1 MPKVENARAGGV
13 LTKVIKIGKAQGIL
27 LPREF
32 RVAVGKV
39 YLKKVPE
46 GFIVME
52 RDPWEICRK
61 ACQELSG
68 DFMKERKQPRGQDRI
83 WTGVFR

>member
-1 MPKVENARAGGV
+1 MALA
-13 LTKVIKIGKAQGIL
+13 KVIRIGTAQAIL

-32 RVAVGKV
+32 RVAAAKV

-46 GFIVME
+46 GFVVME
-52 RDPWEICRK
+52 RDPWKICRK

-68 DFMKERKQPRGQDRI
+68 DFMKERKQPPGQDRN
-83 WTGVFR
+83 WTGVFG